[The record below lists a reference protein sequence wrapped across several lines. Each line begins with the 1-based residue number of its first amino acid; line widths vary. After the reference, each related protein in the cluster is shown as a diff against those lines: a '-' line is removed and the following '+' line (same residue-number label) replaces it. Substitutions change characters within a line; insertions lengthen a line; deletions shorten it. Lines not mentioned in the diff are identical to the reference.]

1 MVQLGQFI
9 CYYFNFSRDSFKR
22 TSDDINKV
30 EHLAKKVP
38 DKKIN
43 IAVDLIEELKKGSSD
58 NPNKGS
64 KILII
69 NNEVKDITKVI
80 RSSENRRTFLKGTTE
95 NH

>member
-9 CYYFNFSRDSFKR
+9 CYYFNFPRDSFKR

-38 DKKIN
+38 DK
-43 IAVDLIEELKKGSSD
+43 ELKKGSSD